1 MKEVKVFLHRH
12 RVIDVIHALKRAGF
26 HNQNCKLSMI
36 DVKSAL
42 QTQQDNHEGEYSM
55 EFGERVITEV
65 KLELVCD
72 DERID
77 DAVRIIRDN
86 ARTGKPI
93 AGWIFVSE
101 IVKAFPIDEGET
113 ECK

>member
-1 MKEVKVFLHRH
+1 MKEIKVFLHRH

-26 HNQNCKLSMI
+26 HNENCKLSII
-36 DVKSAL
+36 DVKGVL
-42 QTQQDNHEGEYSM
+42 QAQHNHESEYST
-55 EFGERVITEV
+55 ELGERIITEV
-65 KLELVCD
+65 KLELVCE
-72 DERID
+72 DERIN

-101 IVKAFPIDEGET
+101 ITHAFPINGSVTEG
-113 ECK
+113 K